1 LVVMTRNKLAYH
13 ARQQH
18 ARRRD
23 SRRIACS
30 NVEELQIAAARPSP
44 SQLVA
49 GKELLREFCQR
60 LTMEERQL
68 MDLRGQGCSWSE
80 IAVQLGGT
88 PEGRRKQL
96 TRAADRVERQLR
108 LDED

>member
-1 LVVMTRNKLAYH
+1 MMLLGQKSV
-13 ARQQH
+13 Q
-18 ARRRD
+18 
-23 SRRIACS
+23 
-30 NVEELQIAAARPSP
+30 EELKLTEEQITKVKDA
-44 SQLVA
+44 QT
-49 GKELLREFCQR
+49 KQRESFQG
-60 LTMEERQL
+60 LQSLSAEERQL
-68 MDLRGQGCSWSE
+68 MDLRGQGRSWSE